1 MGRYVNKPPGREH
14 LWAMSARKEAEEC
27 SEECSETLLQS
38 SCNLKT
44 LKIII
49 IKTFLFLLAARGL
62 KDEKQGN
69 AVVFGQ

>member
-1 MGRYVNKPPGREH
+1 
-14 LWAMSARKEAEEC
+14 MSARREAEQC
-27 SEECSETLLQS
+27 SEECSETLLHG

-49 IKTFLFLLAARGL
+49 IKTFLFLLAAREL